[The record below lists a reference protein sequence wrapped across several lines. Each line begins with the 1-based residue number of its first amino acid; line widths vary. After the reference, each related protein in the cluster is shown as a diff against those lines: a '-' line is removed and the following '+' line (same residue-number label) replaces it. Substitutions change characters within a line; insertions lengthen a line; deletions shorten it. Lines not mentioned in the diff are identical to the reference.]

1 LTNQKKKKKF
11 LTASFF
17 SFSLSSRIL
26 SEQTPGPVDLR
37 TPFVARS
44 AVGAPSA
51 TSSPL
56 RVFVRVKPT
65 DDAPCFVVAADHK
78 TLTATAPDVRARAK
92 NPKPF

>member
-1 LTNQKKKKKF
+1 
-11 LTASFF
+11 
-17 SFSLSSRIL
+17 
-26 SEQTPGPVDLR
+26 
-37 TPFVARS
+37 
-44 AVGAPSA
+44 VGAPSA

-92 NPKPF
+92 KIAKTFLTASFFLKIADFVRRSSWRDAVQVFVQQGV